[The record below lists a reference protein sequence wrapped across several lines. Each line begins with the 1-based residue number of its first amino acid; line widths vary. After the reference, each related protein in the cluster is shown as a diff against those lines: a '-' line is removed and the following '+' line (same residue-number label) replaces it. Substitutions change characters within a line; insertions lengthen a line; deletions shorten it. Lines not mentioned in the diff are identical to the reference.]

1 MFAQRTSRRLGALAA
16 AVLLLST
23 AAPSQAHHAGSA
35 PGPVN
40 AQTTFGW
47 GKPIW
52 QDDFVGG
59 LKPIWR
65 KTGRGTVR
73 NQNGMLTLNTT
84 RVGSISATLA
94 RPGAKTGRWEIRLR
108 SRRYATSAANY
119 TVRTELVPVPALA
132 DHCGARNIVFEGYR
146 LGSNTANLRI
156 RNLPNRSFDAKTPG
170 MNLGNDRWHT
180 FGVEVTAN
188 RISWYVDG
196 HVLRTEKRP
205 EALSG
210 IPFTVKFT
218 MAAVPGK
225 AMNQSRMQMDWLRQ
239 YDLAKW
245 NGRSTAAP
253 LTTPGTFAGAC

>member
-1 MFAQRTSRRLGALAA
+1 MFAHRTSRRLGALAA
-16 AVLLLST
+16 AILLLAST
-23 AAPSQAHHAGSA
+23 APSEAHHAGSA

-59 LKPIWR
+59 LKPIW
-65 KTGRGTVR
+65 KKAGRGTVR
-73 NQNGMLTLNTT
+73 TQNGMLTLNTT
-84 RVGSISATLA
+84 RSGSISATLA
-94 RPGAKTGRWEIRLR
+94 RRGAKTGRWEIRLR

-119 TVRTELVPVPALA
+119 TVRTELVPVPTMEN
-132 DHCGARNIVFEGYR
+132 HCGARNIVFEGYK
-146 LGSNTANLRI
+146 LGGNTANLRI

-196 HVLRTEKRP
+196 HVLRTEKRAD
-205 EALSG
+205 ALSG
-210 IPFTVKFT
+210 VPFTVKFT

-239 YDLAKW
+239 YDLSHS